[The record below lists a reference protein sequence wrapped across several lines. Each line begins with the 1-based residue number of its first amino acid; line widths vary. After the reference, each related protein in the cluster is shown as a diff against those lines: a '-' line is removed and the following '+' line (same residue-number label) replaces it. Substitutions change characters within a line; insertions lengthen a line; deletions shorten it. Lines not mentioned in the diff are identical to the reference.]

1 MSYNYV
7 SDNNMNRGETV
18 VTLKDIADK
27 AGVSSMTVSRV
38 INGKKKSVSEETA
51 ERIRKIAHEMG
62 YVPNSSARAL
72 ASHSSRLVAVML
84 QEYDE
89 DFDPSDRYT
98 SIFLGQ
104 FALQLKKDGY
114 DLMMH
119 YVKDYSEITYSLKSW
134 NVAGAVFI
142 GMFDESIQKLQE
154 DNRIPMIFTDSY
166 SSIRSITN
174 VGIDDY
180 RGGEMA
186 AKYFLD
192 NGHRNVAFYGPEALD
207 NGVVMHRLQG
217 FVTTLRNAGIS
228 LPPENF
234 LDLGV
239 EDLGAELK
247 RMCSGSNPVT
257 GIFTTADNCAYQIYS
272 AAYHAGIRVPDDLSV
287 IGFDDL
293 DMSALLT
300 PPLTTIRQDIKK
312 KAEIACGLL
321 MKNIKEPGTPAEN
334 IVLNVTLSER
344 KSVRKLNAS

>member
-1 MSYNYV
+1 
-7 SDNNMNRGETV
+7 
-18 VTLKDIADK
+18 
-27 AGVSSMTVSRV
+27 MTVSRV

-104 FALQLKKDGY
+104 FALQLKKEGY

-174 VGIDDY
+174 VGID
-180 RGGEMA
+180 EMITGA
-186 AKYFLD
+186 GKWRQNIFLITD
-192 NGHRNVAFYGPEALD
+192 TGMWRFTDRKHWTMEWSCTACRDL
-207 NGVVMHRLQG
+207 
-217 FVTTLRNAGIS
+217 LRHFAMRESPCRPKIS
-228 LPPENF
+228 LTWEW
-234 LDLGV
+234 
-239 EDLGAELK
+239 
-247 RMCSGSNPVT
+247 R
-257 GIFTTADNCAYQIYS
+257 IW
-272 AAYHAGIRVPDDLSV
+272 
-287 IGFDDL
+287 
-293 DMSALLT
+293 
-300 PPLTTIRQDIKK
+300 
-312 KAEIACGLL
+312 
-321 MKNIKEPGTPAEN
+321 
-334 IVLNVTLSER
+334 ER
-344 KSVRKLNAS
+344 N

>member
-1 MSYNYV
+1 MKKEGSSV
-7 SDNNMNRGETV
+7 M
-18 VTLKDIADK
+18 VTLKDIAEK

-38 INGKKKSVSEETA
+38 MNGKTGAVSQATS
-51 ERIRKIAHEMG
+51 ERIRKIAQEMG

-72 ASHSSRLVAVML
+72 ASRSSRLITAIL

-89 DFDPSDRYT
+89 DNNPLEDRYT
-98 SIFLGQ
+98 SCFLGEL
-104 FALQLKKDGY
+104 ALQIKQEGY
-114 DLMMH
+114 DLMIH

-166 SSIRSITN
+166 SSVRSITN

-217 FVTTLRNAGIS
+217 FVTTLRSAGIS

-239 EDLGAELK
+239 KDLGAELK
-247 RMCSGSNPVT
+247 RMCSGSDPVT
-257 GIFTTADNCAYQIYS
+257 GIFTTADKCAYQIYS
-272 AAYHAGIRVPDDLSV
+272 AAYHAGIRVPEDLSV

-293 DMSALLT
+293 DMSALIT

-321 MKNIKEPGTPAEN
+321 MKNIKEPETPAEN
-334 IVLNVTLSER
+334 IVLRVELAER
-344 KSVRKLNAS
+344 GSVKNRINGEKH

>member
-1 MSYNYV
+1 
-7 SDNNMNRGETV
+7 
-18 VTLKDIADK
+18 
-27 AGVSSMTVSRV
+27 
-38 INGKKKSVSEETA
+38 
-51 ERIRKIAHEMG
+51 
-62 YVPNSSARAL
+62 
-72 ASHSSRLVAVML
+72 
-84 QEYDE
+84 
-89 DFDPSDRYT
+89 
-98 SIFLGQ
+98 
-104 FALQLKKDGY
+104 
-114 DLMMH
+114 MMH

-142 GMFDESIQKLQE
+142 GMFDKSIQKLQE
-154 DNRIPMIFTDSY
+154 NNRIPLIFTDSY
-166 SSIRSITN
+166 SSVRSITN

-217 FVTTLRNAGIS
+217 FVTTLRNAGVS
-228 LPPENF
+228 VLPENF

-239 EDLGAELK
+239 KDLGAELK

-272 AAYHAGIRVPDDLSV
+272 AAYHAGIAVPDELSV

-321 MKNIKEPGTPAEN
+321 MKKIKEPETPAEN
-334 IVLNVTLSER
+334 IVLNVELAVR
-344 KSVRKLNAS
+344 GSVKNLLDEEKH

>member
-1 MSYNYV
+1 
-7 SDNNMNRGETV
+7 
-18 VTLKDIADK
+18 
-27 AGVSSMTVSRV
+27 
-38 INGKKKSVSEETA
+38 
-51 ERIRKIAHEMG
+51 MG

-104 FALQLKKDGY
+104 FALQLKKEGY

-239 EDLGAELK
+239 EDLGAEL
-247 RMCSGSNPVT
+247 
-257 GIFTTADNCAYQIYS
+257 
-272 AAYHAGIRVPDDLSV
+272 
-287 IGFDDL
+287 
-293 DMSALLT
+293 
-300 PPLTTIRQDIKK
+300 
-312 KAEIACGLL
+312 
-321 MKNIKEPGTPAEN
+321 
-334 IVLNVTLSER
+334 
-344 KSVRKLNAS
+344 